1 MRATFALRRIYE
13 VKDMSVLEM
22 LVRRRMQE
30 EYAKGT
36 SPERITRLLQ
46 EFLNGTEASQ
56 ADAAPRQAP
65 NSR

>member
-1 MRATFALRRIYE
+1 
-13 VKDMSVLEM
+13 MSVLEM

-46 EFLNGTEASQ
+46 EFLNGAEASQ
-56 ADAAPRQAP
+56 ADVLRSAGNANEFKIAVG
-65 NSR
+65 

>member
-1 MRATFALRRIYE
+1 
-13 VKDMSVLEM
+13 MSVLEM

-46 EFLNGTEASQ
+46 EFFNGAEASQ
-56 ADAAPRQAP
+56 ADVLRSEECATEFKITG
-65 NSR
+65 S

>member
-1 MRATFALRRIYE
+1 
-13 VKDMSVLEM
+13 MSVLEI

-46 EFLNGTEASQ
+46 EFFNGSEASR
-56 ADAAPRQAP
+56 ADVLRSVENA
-65 NSR
+65 NEFKITDV

>member
-1 MRATFALRRIYE
+1 
-13 VKDMSVLEM
+13 MSVLEM

-46 EFLNGTEASQ
+46 EFFNGTEASQ
-56 ADAAPRQAP
+56 TEAVP
-65 NSR
+65 NRASETR

>member
-1 MRATFALRRIYE
+1 M
-13 VKDMSVLEM
+13 KDMSVLEI

-46 EFLNGTEASQ
+46 EFFNGAEASQ
-56 ADAAPRQAP
+56 ADALHSEEYA
-65 NSR
+65 NEFKITVS

>member
-1 MRATFALRRIYE
+1 
-13 VKDMSVLEM
+13 MSVLEM

-46 EFLNGTEASQ
+46 EFFNGAEASQ
-56 ADAAPRQAP
+56 ADVAARRSSGNP
-65 NSR
+65 

>member
-1 MRATFALRRIYE
+1 
-13 VKDMSVLEM
+13 MSVLEI

-46 EFLNGTEASQ
+46 EFFNGAEASQ
-56 ADAAPRQAP
+56 ADALRSAEYA
-65 NSR
+65 NEFKIADG

>member
-1 MRATFALRRIYE
+1 
-13 VKDMSVLEM
+13 MSVLEM

-46 EFLNGTEASQ
+46 EFFNGVDASQ
-56 ADAAPRQAP
+56 ADTAPRQSSG
-65 NSR
+65 NQ

>member
-1 MRATFALRRIYE
+1 
-13 VKDMSVLEM
+13 MSVLEI

-46 EFLNGTEASQ
+46 EFFNGSEASR
-56 ADAAPRQAP
+56 ADVFRSVENA
-65 NSR
+65 NEFKITDV

>member
-1 MRATFALRRIYE
+1 MRATFVLRRIYE

-46 EFLNGTEASQ
+46 EFFNGTEASRTE
-56 ADAAPRQAP
+56 AVP
-65 NSR
+65 NRASETR

>member
-1 MRATFALRRIYE
+1 
-13 VKDMSVLEM
+13 VKQMSVLEI

-46 EFLNGTEASQ
+46 EFFNGVEASQ
-56 ADAAPRQAP
+56 ADAAPHRSFG
-65 NSR
+65 NR

>member
-1 MRATFALRRIYE
+1 
-13 VKDMSVLEM
+13 MSVLEM

-46 EFLNGTEASQ
+46 EFLNGAEASQ
-56 ADAAPRQAP
+56 ADALRSAEYADEFKIAD
-65 NSR
+65 S